1 MRRYEDELLE
11 WFRARHGDVFDAIR
25 STGNIPDEE
34 AFEKAIANFSE
45 QFGWEQAADQ
55 AGEAGEAS
63 E

>member
-1 MRRYEDELLE
+1 MLVVRPETRQFQRRS
-11 WFRARHGDVFDAIR
+11 R
-25 STGNIPDEE
+25 SGCETPSAGP
-34 AFEKAIANFSE
+34 AFEKSIANFSE